1 MASLAPIFYLLVT
14 LHLTLLPV
22 PQAGVTVSAQP
33 SANGGITWQ
42 RTYGGPNIEYGE
54 AVVQTPD
61 NGYIAISSTYRG
73 MWIIRLTPYGDT
85 IWTKLQPGSGPAI
98 EKTTDNNYVLLSGD
112 TKVTKINING
122 DILWTRRPTDNSLIA
137 ASIKQSN
144 DGGYVVC
151 GKRNTSYVTQH
162 PYLLKISA
170 QGTFQWDTTYITGI
184 FDGGFSDMTIATDGN
199 FVLVGTYEDINLT
212 GTKTL
217 LMKTNTQGSQIWFRS
232 YDSLFYT
239 QNISNTC
246 NGGFVTVGFGNTLTY
261 IPVLTEFDSNGM
273 KIWSKIVDLGNPGY
287 TKCNSFTG
295 TQDCGYSLTGIW
307 DSSGNEVYYV
317 LLVKTDSAG
326 VVEWHNS
333 FGFNNADAGNNIRQ
347 TSDSGYI
354 IVGDRINYNGDDI
367 YIIKTDKVG
376 YANPIGIKLLEK
388 QIPENFVLYQNY
400 PNPFNST
407 TVIRFDIPEKTD
419 VRITIFDI
427 EGQEVEVLVRH
438 LLNAGSYNVKW
449 DGTNFA
455 SGIYFYVLKYE
466 DKALA
471 KKLVLVK

>member
-1 MASLAPIFYLLVT
+1 
-14 LHLTLLPV
+14 
-22 PQAGVTVSAQP
+22 
-33 SANGGITWQ
+33 
-42 RTYGGPNIEYGE
+42 
-54 AVVQTPD
+54 
-61 NGYIAISSTYRG
+61 
-73 MWIIRLTPYGDT
+73 
-85 IWTKLQPGSGPAI
+85 
-98 EKTTDNNYVLLSGD
+98 
-112 TKVTKINING
+112 
-122 DILWTRRPTDNSLIA
+122 
-137 ASIKQSN
+137 
-144 DGGYVVC
+144 
-151 GKRNTSYVTQH
+151 
-162 PYLLKISA
+162 
-170 QGTFQWDTTYITGI
+170 
-184 FDGGFSDMTIATDGN
+184 
-199 FVLVGTYEDINLT
+199 
-212 GTKTL
+212 
-217 LMKTNTQGSQIWFRS
+217 
-232 YDSLFYT
+232 
-239 QNISNTC
+239 
-246 NGGFVTVGFGNTLTY
+246 VTVGFGNTLTY

-455 SGIYFYVLKYE
+455 SGIYFYVMKYE